1 MTVSFESAQDV
12 VLSTF
17 RPAGSHHLP
26 TVPRPAVPGGARHRA
41 PDTGEIRIVA
51 ADDCARRGRHAAP
64 EVSQRL
70 GAHVPAAPATPAAT
84 AATDAPGHDPLDWLG
99 FRFTAG

>member
-1 MTVSFESAQDV
+1 MTVSFEPARDV

-17 RPAGSHHLP
+17 RPVGSHLAA
-26 TVPRPAVPGGARHRA
+26 VPRPAVPSAARHRA

-64 EVSQRL
+64 ELSDRP
-70 GAHVPAAPATPAAT
+70 GADVPATPAPPVL
-84 AATDAPGHDPLDWLG
+84 TDAPGQDPLAWLG

>member
-1 MTVSFESAQDV
+1 MTVSFQPAQDV

-17 RPAGSHHLP
+17 RPAGSHLP
-26 TVPRPAVPGGARHRA
+26 TVPRPVVPSGARHRA

-64 EVSQRL
+64 EVSQLL
-70 GAHVPAAPATPAAT
+70 GAYVPAAPASPAAT
-84 AATDAPGHDPLDWLG
+84 ATTDAPGQDPLDWLG